1 MIAFQ
6 KIRIIGIFLTL
17 LLAISGCGSQSVS
30 TSISKVDQPKQSQ
43 TPEQPKDNASNSTT
57 VPNLQKDTAP
67 TTVVP
72 GQKLKVSYIDV
83 GQADSILIQIP
94 NGKNVL
100 IDAGNNGDA
109 NTITSY
115 LKKQGISRLDIVIA
129 THPHEDHIGS
139 MDTVINTFDIGQ
151 VIMPRKDSTTQ
162 TYKSLITA
170 IQNKGLKITE
180 AKAGLKVDL
189 GSEVNALL
197 LAPNSASYEDVNDYS
212 AVLKLTYGTNSFLF
226 EGDAQELSENEMINA
241 GYNLKAD
248 VLKVGHH
255 GSKTSSSSAFLAKV
269 QPKFAVISVGKGN
282 SYGHPAKT
290 TLDKLSN
297 IGAKVYSTDVFKTI
311 VAESDGTNITI
322 KLFTTE
328 VEPRAPTPTVSESAA
343 PAAAAVIATPAPTPA
358 TPPVV
363 APSPAPKQTNQA
375 VTVYITKTGKKYHR
389 DGCRYLSKSR
399 IPISLADAESEGY
412 GPCSVCNPPR

>member
-1 MIAFQ
+1 MIVDFLEKEWSILRSFVKLKVA
-6 KIRIIGIFLTL
+6 GIFLAL
-17 LLAISGCGSQSVS
+17 LLILSGCSNNAVPATTIPANVDTQKQTSDSV
-30 TSISKVDQPKQSQ
+30 
-43 TPEQPKDNASNSTT
+43 
-57 VPNLQKDTAP
+57 KDTAP

-115 LKKQGISRLDIVIA
+115 LKKQNVSKLDIVIA

-139 MDTVINTFDIGQ
+139 MDKVINTFDIGQ

-162 TYKSLITA
+162 TYKDMIMA

-180 AKAGLKVDL
+180 AKAGLKLDL

-197 LAPNSASYEDVNDYS
+197 LAPNSTIYEDVNNYS
-212 AVLKLTYGTNSFLF
+212 AVLKLSYGNNTFLF
-226 EGDAQELSENEMINA
+226 EGDAQEQSENEMLNA

-255 GSKTSSSSAFLAKV
+255 GSNTSSSSAFLSKV
-269 QPKFAVISVGKGN
+269 QPKYAIISVGKGN
-282 SYGHPAKT
+282 SYGHPANVT
-290 TLDKLSN
+290 IDKLNSL
-297 IGAKVYSTDVFKTI
+297 GAKVFRTDLSGTI
-311 VAESDGTNITI
+311 VAESDGTNVTI
-322 KLFTTE
+322 NTIATE
-328 VEPRAPTPTVSESAA
+328 VQPRAPSTTVSTS
-343 PAAAAVIATPAPTPA
+343 PAPTPA
-358 TPPVV
+358 VSV
-363 APSPAPKQTNQA
+363 APSPTPTTPAVVTPTPPPKQTNQE
-375 VTVYITKTGKKYHR
+375 VTVYITRTGKKYHR
-389 DGCRYLSKSR
+389 DGCRYLSRSK
-399 IPISLADAESEGY
+399 IPISLSDAESEGY
-412 GPCSVCNPPR
+412 GPCSVCNPPQ